1 MFLLKPIQ
9 KMLNSHLKMLKQQHF
24 LYQRKNLYDLMPS
37 RSFSGEPTSDDNSR
51 FHPCWSSFL
60 FSSRRT
66 LYLLVWRWGEGVAEL
81 EPGKFLAQRG
91 SASLGVVPTVNKKT
105 QINSRTYSFLS
116 KLTYMLINI
125 DPQPNIKPPERLT
138 YTLKNT
144 THSRVLKTLERET
157 SAGILRNTQDS
168 IRLCYGFKS
177 ALSERKRVMSFLSV
191 FLI

>member
-1 MFLLKPIQ
+1 MVYRTLLKAIQ
-9 KMLNSHLKMLKQQHF
+9 KNVKLAALRLRQSVFCINAKTCIIRYLNEVLQTKQT
-24 LYQRKNLYDLMPS
+24 QRIITSVPD
-37 RSFSGEPTSDDNSR
+37 RSL
-51 FHPCWSSFL
+51 FL
-60 FSSRRT
+60 FPHPRT
-66 LYLLVWRWGEGVAEL
+66 LYLVVWRWGEGVAEL

-144 THSRVLKTLERET
+144 THSRVSSLLNGYSTR
-157 SAGILRNTQDS
+157 R
-168 IRLCYGFKS
+168 
-177 ALSERKRVMSFLSV
+177 
-191 FLI
+191 

>member
-1 MFLLKPIQ
+1 MITPDSI
-9 KMLNSHLKMLKQQHF
+9 
-24 LYQRKNLYDLMPS
+24 PA
-37 RSFSGEPTSDDNSR
+37 GV
-51 FHPCWSSFL
+51 L
-60 FSSRRT
+60 FCFPQRRT

-125 DPQPNIKPPERLT
+125 DPQPNIKPPERLILHAEK
-138 YTLKNT
+138 YRLN
-144 THSRVLKTLERET
+144 SRVLKTPERET

-177 ALSERKRVMSFLSV
+177 ALSERKRVMHF
-191 FLI
+191 